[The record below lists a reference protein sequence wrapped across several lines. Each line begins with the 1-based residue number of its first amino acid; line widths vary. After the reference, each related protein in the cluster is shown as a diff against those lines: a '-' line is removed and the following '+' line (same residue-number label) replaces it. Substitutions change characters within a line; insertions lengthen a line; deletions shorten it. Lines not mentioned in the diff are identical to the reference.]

1 MKQAGVSQDRR
12 KQLRYD
18 LAGPMVPL
26 PLLYKDDLSVDLDA
40 LQRYVGWVLDEGVKN
55 VCFTFTYTQLDFITT
70 DELLE
75 LNAAVAEVV
84 GDRGTFVSCT
94 AGGPLKSVIPLV
106 QQMHEAG
113 ADTIMVHQ
121 PEWVMQNGNTG
132 DVLVNYIEATL
143 KETDAAILCCLLP
156 DMSTTATPLLGIEQ
170 FERLVQH
177 DNFVGLKDDFY
188 GIPYRKALIDRFGD
202 RLCIIGG
209 GIMHQHVL
217 FHRYPCQGEFAGMFN
232 PARAVRAFELLDR
245 GNYSE
250 ALDMI
255 DAEIAGGWG
264 PPALHWLAACHV
276 MYFAM
281 GLAGSYQ
288 MRPPLTSASGEQA
301 AEIVAHVRKHPE
313 LYSRVT
319 P

>member
-1 MKQAGVSQDRR
+1 MKQAGVSQDAY
-12 KQLRYD
+12 KQFRYD

-188 GIPYRKALIDRFGD
+188 RIPYRKALIDRFGD
-202 RLCIIGG
+202 RMCIVGG
-209 GIMHQHVL
+209 GNVRQYVL
-217 FHRYPCQGEFAGMFN
+217 FHHYRCQGEFAGMFN
-232 PARAVRAFELLDR
+232 PARAVRIFEFLDR

-250 ALDMI
+250 AMDMI
-255 DAEIAGGWG
+255 DADAAGGWV
-264 PPALHWLAACHV
+264 PPGLHWLAACHAA
-276 MYFAM
+276 YFAI
-281 GLAGSYQ
+281 GFAGSCQ
-288 MRPPLTSASGEQA
+288 MRPPLMSASREQV
-301 AEIVAHVRKHPE
+301 AEIAAHMRKHQE

-319 P
+319 A